1 MGKIK
6 KNILYIMKDNMNQ
19 LITNKRKKIIF
30 WLISW
35 LSVFLLLLFVA
46 NCESQSDKNAIIALY
61 SGRGTDEEHIRA
73 TKNMFQWMD
82 CTVQLVKADYI
93 NNENLG
99 SFNILCIPGG
109 NMYQYAQDIS
119 SEGKEKI
126 RDFISDGGGYIGIC
140 GGAYFASE
148 KVVWQGNRLPV
159 IPLGIFPGTAKGPID
174 EIVPYPDKG
183 IVKINIVDSLHPIT
197 QSEPDSIWILYY
209 WGPVLIPNKNA
220 NVTILGRYNKGNKE
234 PAILAFDYGQGRV
247 FIIGVH
253 PEIEEDSDRDEV
265 NLADEFDDQG
275 SDWQLMRKAV
285 LWCLNK

>member
-19 LITNKRKKIIF
+19 LVVKKRKKIIF

-46 NCESQSDKNAIIALY
+46 NCESQSDKNVIIALY

-140 GGAYFASE
+140 GGAYFAGE
-148 KVVWQGNRLPV
+148 KVVWRGNRLPM

-234 PAILAFDYGQGRV
+234 PAMLAFDYGQGRV

-275 SDWQLMRKAV
+275 SDWELMRKAV

>member
-6 KNILYIMKDNMNQ
+6 KNILYIMKDNTNQ
-19 LITNKRKKIIF
+19 QIIKKRKKLIF

-35 LSVFLLLLFVA
+35 LFVFLLLLFVV

-61 SGRGTDEEHIRA
+61 SGRGTDEELIQA
-73 TKNMFQWMD
+73 TKNMFEWMD

-93 NNENLG
+93 NNESLD

-109 NMYQYAQDIS
+109 DMYKYAQDIS

-126 RDFISDGGGYIGIC
+126 RNFISDGGGYIGIC

-148 KVVWQGNRLPV
+148 KVIWRGNQLPMN
-159 IPLGIFPGTAKGPID
+159 PLGIFPGTAKGPIN

-183 IVKINIVDSLHPIT
+183 VVKINIVDSLHPIT

-234 PAILAFDYGQGRV
+234 PAMLAIDYGQGRV

-275 SDWQLMRKAV
+275 SDWELMRKAV

>member
-19 LITNKRKKIIF
+19 LVVKKRKKIIF

-46 NCESQSDKNAIIALY
+46 NCESQSDKNVIIALY

-148 KVVWQGNRLPV
+148 KVVWQGNRLPM

-197 QSEPDSIWILYY
+197 QSEPDSIWVLYY

-220 NVTILGRYNKGNKE
+220 NVNILGRYNKGNKE

-265 NLADEFDDQG
+265 NLAEEFDDQG
-275 SDWQLMRKAV
+275 SDWELMRKAV